1 MIASRSWLWGSVLLP
16 VLFLGLQ
23 RFARAV
29 RSLHHP
35 TSIATGGVQL
45 TLVQLLR
52 WSLQSLMHGR
62 GTEMPCAAF
71 YQRRR
76 NTNSKLLLTT
86 FSKTICDRKRCLKY
100 VVVGNP
106 RLKDG
111 NWLNQRLTNW
121 IRKCAKVDK
130 RDEWYTMLSHYNV
143 CWLMFV
149 SLWDDVNRLFY
160 SLKNFS
166 WDRTSWRKTKN
177 GVHVANI

>member
-1 MIASRSWLWGSVLLP
+1 MDIIIKH
-16 VLFLGLQ
+16 LFLT
-23 RFARAV
+23 V
-29 RSLHHP
+29 ITPHS
-35 TSIATGGVQL
+35 VQL
-45 TLVQLLR
+45 TLMQLLR

-62 GTEMPCAAF
+62 GGTEMSCAAF

-121 IRKCAKVDK
+121 IRKCAKVGK
-130 RDEWYTMLSHYNV
+130 RDEWYAMLPHYDV
-143 CWLMFV
+143 CWPIC
-149 SLWDDVNRLFY
+149 LFFCKMVLIVCFTL
-160 SLKNFS
+160 LK
-166 WDRTSWRKTKN
+166 TSAETEPHEGKRKTESMWPIFRYSSISKRSFK
-177 GVHVANI
+177 